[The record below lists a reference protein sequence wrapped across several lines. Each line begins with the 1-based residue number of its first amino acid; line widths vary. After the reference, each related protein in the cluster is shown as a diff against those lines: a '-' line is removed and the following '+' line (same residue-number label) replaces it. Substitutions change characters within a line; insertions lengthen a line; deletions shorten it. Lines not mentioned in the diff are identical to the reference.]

1 MLEVKGL
8 KKSFDNNEVLK
19 GVDLRLGKG
28 DVLAVLGPSGSGKT
42 TMLRCLNFLERADE
56 GALTFLGTEH
66 DMSSMKPKQIAEYRR
81 HTAFVFQSFNLFLNK
96 TAIQNVTE
104 GLTVAR
110 RMPKAEARER
120 AERALIE
127 VGLEGKFDSR
137 PNELSGGQQQRV
149 AIARAI
155 AADPDVIFFDEP
167 TSALDPELIGGVL
180 DVIRSL
186 AEEGRTMIVVTH
198 EISFARNAASRVM
211 FMDGGRVL
219 ADESAH
225 EFFEEQ
231 KLPRIQAFL
240 NKIEREI

>member
-8 KKSFDNNEVLK
+8 KKSFDNNEILK
-19 GVDLRLGKG
+19 GVDLKLKKG

-42 TMLRCLNFLERADE
+42 TMLRCLNCLERADAGE
-56 GALTFLGTEH
+56 LSFLGNTH
-66 DMSSMKPKQIAEYRR
+66 DMPSMKAKEIAEYRR

-104 GLTVAR
+104 GLVVAR

-120 AERALIE
+120 AEKALLE

-180 DVIRSL
+180 DVIRGL
-186 AEEGRTMIVVTH
+186 ADEGRTMIVVTH
-198 EISFARNAASRVM
+198 EMSFARNVASRVM
-211 FMDGGRVL
+211 FMDGGLVL

-225 EFFEEQ
+225 DFFEEQ

>member
-8 KKSFDNNEVLK
+8 KKSFDNNEILK
-19 GVDLRLGKG
+19 GVDLKLKKG

-42 TMLRCLNFLERADE
+42 TMLRCLNYLERADA
-56 GALTFLGTEH
+56 GTLTFLGEAH
-66 DMSSMKPKQIAEYRR
+66 DMPSMKAKEIAEYRR

-104 GLTVAR
+104 GLIVAR

-120 AERALIE
+120 AEKALLE

-180 DVIRSL
+180 DVIRGL
-186 AEEGRTMIVVTH
+186 ADEGRTMIVVTH
-198 EISFARNAASRVM
+198 EMSFARNVASRVM
-211 FMDGGRVL
+211 FMDGGLVL

-225 EFFEEQ
+225 DFFEEQ

>member
-8 KKSFDNNEVLK
+8 KKTFDNNEVLK

-66 DMSSMKPKQIAEYRR
+66 DMPSMKPKQIAEYRR

-137 PNELSGGQQQRV
+137 PNELSGGQQ
-149 AIARAI
+149 
-155 AADPDVIFFDEP
+155 DVIFFDEP

-240 NKIEREI
+240 NKMLVKVEA

>member
-8 KKSFDNNEVLK
+8 KKTFDNNEVLK

-66 DMSSMKPKQIAEYRR
+66 DMPSMKPKQIAEYRR

-225 EFFEEQ
+225 EFFEAQ

>member
-8 KKSFDNNEVLK
+8 KKTFDNNEVLK

-66 DMSSMKPKQIAEYRR
+66 DMPSMKPKQIAEYRR

-198 EISFARNAASRVM
+198 EMSFARNAASRVM

-225 EFFEEQ
+225 EFFEEH